1 MVDFALQLADGL
13 IIPVTVA
20 ESAFNDLRQRTHAVE
35 RLKLQHL
42 NTLYFLHAR
51 IGVFIQQRIQHRLR
65 GVGVFGEV
73 VAFTH
78 VLRPLFAG

>member
-35 RLKLQHL
+35 RLELQHL
-42 NTLYFLHAR
+42 DTLDFLHAR
-51 IGVFIQQRIQHRLR
+51 IGVFIQQRIAMRKFYTQNQMKSLHSVCII
-65 GVGVFGEV
+65 GVKS
-73 VAFTH
+73 
-78 VLRPLFAG
+78 LF